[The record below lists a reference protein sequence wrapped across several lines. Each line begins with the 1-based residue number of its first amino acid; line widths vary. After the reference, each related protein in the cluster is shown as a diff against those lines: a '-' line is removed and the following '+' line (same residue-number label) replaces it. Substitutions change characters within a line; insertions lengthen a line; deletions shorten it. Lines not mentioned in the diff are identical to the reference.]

1 VGAVTRL
8 SLASGRPRRAIGAI
22 VAALAAAVLPLLLS
36 VAPVSGAEQPA
47 FGTPTTTAV
56 FLSGISFHEPVS
68 LPAGVRGIDVLIRT
82 EGDDRTLV
90 TPISQLAGG
99 SVVYTMATPS
109 GALTPNTE
117 VTFQV
122 RVALADGSIALGPV
136 ARVRYEDTR
145 YTWQTLA
152 GAVVRVHW
160 VDGGDAFGRRALA
173 IAESAVERASTL
185 FGVTESAPIDFYIYA
200 DRSAFYD
207 VIGPV
212 LQENVGGQAQPATRT
227 LFANI
232 GSTNID
238 DPWVSTVVPHEL
250 THIVFASA
258 TANPYHLPTHWL
270 NEGLAVYLSA
280 GYDEAARSDV
290 RNAVA
295 DGSLMPLVALTDSFP
310 GAASR
315 FSLAYDEAVSAI
327 DFMIRTYG
335 RDALVRLVRS
345 YADGLT
351 DDEAFQAG
359 IGLDVTAFQAAWL
372 ADLGARAPSPFGPRP
387 APAGPVPSGWSE
399 ANPTAGLAEGSPE
412 PSGVGGPGTAGA
424 DPLPLVVAVV
434 GLAVAG
440 FAIGVA
446 ATGAMR
452 RRGGGGPSGTAGPG
466 GADSG
471 ARASR

>member
-1 VGAVTRL
+1 MRRIVA
-8 SLASGRPRRAIGAI
+8 AGRPRRAVGAS
-22 VAALAAAVLPLLLS
+22 AALAAALLPLL
-36 VAPVSGAEQPA
+36 VIVIPVRGADQPT

-56 FLSGISFHEPVS
+56 FLSGITFHQPVS
-68 LPAGVRGIDVLIRT
+68 LPTGVRGIDVLIRT

-90 TPISQLAGG
+90 TPVSPLSAGG
-99 SVVYTMATPS
+99 SVDYTMATPS
-109 GALTPNTE
+109 GALTPNTD

-122 RVALADGSIALGPV
+122 RVSLADGSTALGPL

-145 YTWQTLA
+145 YAWQTLA

-160 VDGGDAFGRRALA
+160 VEGGDAFGRRALS
-173 IAESAVERASTL
+173 IAESAVDRASTL
-185 FGVTESAPIDFYIYA
+185 FGVTESTPIDFYIYA

-258 TANPYHLPTHWL
+258 TANPYHQPTHWL

-280 GYDEAARSDV
+280 GYDDAARSDV
-290 RNAVA
+290 RTAVA
-295 DGSLMPLVALTDSFP
+295 DGSLMPLLALTDSFP

-335 RDALVRLVRS
+335 RDALVTLVRS
-345 YADGLT
+345 YAGGLT
-351 DDEAFQAG
+351 DDEAFRAG
-359 IGLDVTAFQAAWL
+359 IGVDVAAFQAAWL
-372 ADLGARAPSPFGPRP
+372 ADLGAPVPSPFGPQP

-399 ANPTAGLAEGSPE
+399 ANPTAGHAEGSP
-412 PSGVGGPGTAGA
+412 GAGAAGPGSAGA

-452 RRGGGGPSGTAGPG
+452 RKGGGGAP
-466 GADSG
+466 GADPDAGTSG
-471 ARASR
+471 